1 MKNKIWDILN
11 KKINWWMVILI
22 YIFVASLIMLI
33 ELLIV

>member
-11 KKINWWMVILI
+11 KKVNWRMVILI
-22 YIFVASLIMLI
+22 YVLISSLIMLI

>member
-11 KKINWWMVILI
+11 KKINWRMVILI
-22 YIFVASLIMLI
+22 YVLISSLIMLI